1 MERRERLRLGDWRS
15 GSCLPR
21 EWAGDQQS
29 EEQTRGARAAAQPG
43 GQADRLWSLA
53 RAPQS
58 LITSLG
64 RLDGVV
70 TSIPCLSPLNTRY

>member
-1 MERRERLRLGDWRS
+1 MT
-15 GSCLPR
+15 
-21 EWAGDQQS
+21 GDQVPAVLGNGLVTSSQ
-29 EEQTRGARAAAQPG
+29 RNKPGGARAAAQPG

-53 RAPQS
+53 RGSQS

-70 TSIPCLSPLNTRY
+70 NSIPCLSPLTTRY